1 MNLLITP
8 SISSTDLLYASEF
21 SKIHPLIANLFSVK
35 IKQQPKAGRVRHSVN
50 SWQRL
55 TDNPVILDIVRGY
68 EIPFI
73 LPPGQSMLPDLC
85 QLTKKASNQ
94 VDQEVPGMSKKGA
107 IVVLDPKEDQFLSSL
122 FLVKKKDG
130 GKNAY
135 FAIPVS
141 VQSRKYVIF

>member
-1 MNLLITP
+1 M
-8 SISSTDLLYASEF
+8 
-21 SKIHPLIANLFSVK
+21 K
-35 IKQQPKAGRVRHSVN
+35 HSVN

-55 TDNPVILDIVRGY
+55 KNNPVILDIVRGY
-68 EIPFI
+68 KIPFI

-94 VDQEVPGMSKKGA
+94 VDQKVQGMSKKGA
-107 IVVLDPKEDQFLSSL
+107 IVVSDPKEDQFLSSL

-135 FAIPVS
+135 FAIPLS
-141 VQSRKYVIF
+141 VKSRKYVLF